1 MSDSPVIEARA
12 ARPGFDRPVL
22 GPLSLAVP
30 GGARW
35 ALTGPNGSGKSLLL
49 KCLTG
54 QARVHGGR
62 LTTAPGTR
70 ISLLAQDH
78 PRPYP
83 WPLSGHDWFRAM
95 GTRVPEHP
103 RIRALLRRRL
113 DQLSGGQWQLLRLA
127 SVLAPVEAADRD
139 TSRPHLVLL
148 DEPANHLDAE
158 VRADAVELITALPAS
173 ATLVMTSHD
182 DELLGALGVERHPL
196 QDYLD
201 AHD

>member
-12 ARPGFDRPVL
+12 ARLGFDRPVL
-22 GPLSLAVP
+22 GPLNLAVP

-35 ALTGPNGSGKSLLL
+35 AITGPNGAGKSLLL

-62 LTTAPGTR
+62 LTTAPGVR

-78 PRPYP
+78 PRPRP

-95 GTRVPEHP
+95 GADAPEHP
-103 RIRALLRRRL
+103 RIRALLRQRL
-113 DQLSGGQWQLLRLA
+113 DHLSGGQWQLLRLA
-127 SVLAPVEAADRD
+127 AILAPAQAAPDAR
-139 TSRPHLVLL
+139 RLVLL

-158 VRADAVELITALPAS
+158 VRGDAVELITALPA
-173 ATLVMTSHD
+173 AVTLVMTSHD
-182 DELLGALGVERHPL
+182 DELLGAIGVQRHPL
-196 QDYLD
+196 QEYLE
-201 AHD
+201 AHV